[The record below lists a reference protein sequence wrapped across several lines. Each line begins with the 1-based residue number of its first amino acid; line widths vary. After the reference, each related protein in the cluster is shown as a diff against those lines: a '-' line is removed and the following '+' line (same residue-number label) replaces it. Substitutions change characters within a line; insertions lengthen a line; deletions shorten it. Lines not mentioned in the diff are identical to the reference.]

1 MPYLVQ
7 YFRCLSSNRGIVA
20 VTRGGSFRIDKG
32 EEMPERASSPEHENF
47 GERASAP
54 EPDR

>member
-32 EEMPERASSPEHENF
+32 EEMPERASSPKHVNF